1 MDWNKIFWAWFSV
14 TLLMAVSIFFLGI
27 SLELLF
33 FIQILLLMGFFI
45 GRMSLKETTERVVK
59 THKTIYD
66 FWLKTQKIEPKITV
80 KKGLLDK
87 FR

>member
-14 TLLMAVSIFFLGI
+14 TLLITVSVFFFGI
-27 SLELLF
+27 SQELLF
-33 FIQILLLMGFFI
+33 LVQVLLLIGFLI
-45 GRMSLKETTERVVK
+45 GRMSLKETTERIVK

>member
-1 MDWNKIFWAWFSV
+1 MDWNKIFWVWFSV
-14 TLLMAVSIFFLGI
+14 ALLMAVSIFFLGI

-45 GRMSLKETTERVVK
+45 GRMSLKETTERVGK